1 MKTCRNLHASL
12 LLPAFLA
19 SLLLCAAGAD
29 AASAQYK
36 FSDPAKPGT
45 VKIRIGRGNLVVRAG
60 DGPEITIQ
68 SNSAPKQ
75 SPVRPDGLRVL
86 TESTGY
92 SFTEEKN
99 VATLD
104 YGIEN
109 PGESGDFQIT
119 VPRNTAIIV
128 NDLWGG
134 DVTCSGISGDLDIRS
149 RNGKVSLDDVSGGA
163 LVEATN
169 GEIRATIREIHEGR
183 PLSFTSVNGAVSI
196 RLPADAK
203 ANVRLRTQNGTILTD
218 FDEKALVTKT
228 EMAPVHSRRLKQASP
243 GDGGNGS
250 GGDALDANTKEEIK
264 EAIRETAQALH
275 ETNQAIQEAAQAS
288 REAMGE
294 SGPFAPVP
302 PIPTLL
308 PPIPPL
314 PPMTGGKIVSGTLNG
329 GGPEIQAMTVNG
341 DVILRKYLDKK
352 Q

>member
-1 MKTCRNLHASL
+1 MSNEINVPMKTSRNLPISL
-12 LLPAFLA
+12 LLPVILA
-19 SLLLCAAGAD
+19 SLFLGAAGAD

-45 VKIRIGRGNLVVRAG
+45 LKVRIGRGNLVVRAG
-60 DGPEITIQ
+60 DGPQITIQ

-86 TESTGY
+86 TEASGY

-99 VATLD
+99 VAILD

-119 VPRNTAIIV
+119 VPSNTAIIV

-149 RNGKVSLDDVSGGA
+149 RNGRVSLDDVSGGA

-228 EMAPVHSRRLKQASP
+228 EMAPARALRRLQASSGGG
-243 GDGGNGS
+243 GDGDGV
-250 GGDALDANTKEEIK
+250 LDASEKAIK
-264 EAIRETAQALH
+264 EAIQESARAVE
-275 ETNQAIQEAAQAS
+275 EERNAIREAAQAS
-288 REAMGE
+288 QESTAE
-294 SGPFAPVP
+294 SGIVVP
-302 PIPTLL
+302 M

-314 PPMTGGKIVSGTLNG
+314 PPMTGGKIITGTLNG

-341 DVILRKYLDKK
+341 DVILRKAADPKP
-352 Q
+352 

>member
-1 MKTCRNLHASL
+1 MKTCRNLHVSL
-12 LLPAFLA
+12 LLPVILA
-19 SLLLCAAGAD
+19 SLSLCAAGAH

-45 VKIRIGRGNLVVRAG
+45 LRIRIGRGNLVVRAG

-75 SPVRPDGLRVL
+75 NPVRPDGLRVL
-86 TESTGY
+86 TEASGY

-99 VATLD
+99 VALLD

-134 DVTCSGISGDLDIRS
+134 DVACSGISGDLDIRS

-163 LVEATN
+163 LVEARN
-169 GEIRATIREIHEGR
+169 GEIRATVREIHEGR

-218 FDEKALVTKT
+218 FDEKALVTAT
-228 EMAPVHSRRLKQASP
+228 EIAPPYPRRLRQAPS
-243 GDGGNGS
+243 GN
-250 GGDALDANTKEEIK
+250 GGDALDDNTKEAIKEAIKESARAVQKEK
-264 EAIRETAQALH
+264 EAIRE
-275 ETNQAIQEAAQAS
+275 AAQAS
-288 REAMGE
+288 QE
-294 SGPFAPVP
+294 STAETGIFVP
-302 PIPTLL
+302 M

-314 PPMTGGKIVSGTLNG
+314 PPMTGGKTVSGALNG

-341 DVILRKYLDKK
+341 DVILRKALDQK